1 MDINYTDPRVLAGDF
16 TPQEKA
22 FLFGVDRGN
31 TKYKQDT
38 AEASFGGDAFNL
50 PYGAVGFA
58 LGAQWRRDSIR
69 DVPGEATDPNLMNN
83 IWGST
88 TSGITA
94 GHETSKEIFGE
105 VEVPVLRNLPF
116 VHDLTLNG
124 AARMTNVEAV
134 RADGERQSNNGN
146 WTYKVAGNYSPTNW
160 LRLRATYGTSFR
172 SPALFEEF
180 LANEVRLRRPEHRPV
195 HPLRPVGQC
204 RDRREL
210 RVAGHSVDLPG
221 RRRVDPDL
229 LWRRRRAL
237 AAGNL

>member
-1 MDINYTDPRVLAGDF
+1 MRSRIGVAEFRTQSCAGTVTAVRGVPCMDINYTDPRVLAGDF
-16 TPQEKA
+16 TPEEKA

-94 GHETSKEIFGE
+94 GLRDRPRRSSAKSKF
-105 VEVPVLRNLPF
+105 RC
-116 VHDLTLNG
+116 
-124 AARMTNVEAV
+124 
-134 RADGERQSNNGN
+134 S
-146 WTYKVAGNYSPTNW
+146 
-160 LRLRATYGTSFR
+160 GTFR
-172 SPALFEEF
+172 S
-180 LANEVRLRRPEHRPV
+180 
-195 HPLRPVGQC
+195 
-204 RDRREL
+204 
-210 RVAGHSVDLPG
+210 STT
-221 RRRVDPDL
+221 
-229 LWRRRRAL
+229 
-237 AAGNL
+237 